1 MESEEEKLEKEIDR
15 LLSKKEEED
24 EAGQEEREKGEE
36 EPRFF
41 LKSLIEDISK
51 VVEEEKDKVATVE
64 NIKAMRKRLKQLYL
78 NKLTDL
84 REKGFSLKGFEEDV
98 SEEDI
103 EETIRYFLKELTGFY
118 FLFVATERL
127 KMEFPFYLKEIE
139 EIETKIRALPSSHDG
154 KDMVV
159 KKRELFSFAAK
170 EGEASLLR
178 EIGKNLQILLQEEK
192 SQPATLENVIR
203 MKERLRK
210 AYVGSIREMEKR
222 GFSLGAFQEKV
233 SDGEIEEKVEEFINA
248 LNKLSMLWGELRKIE
263 IDYPKYRSEL
273 EELKPVLKTLSKI
286 EEAEEKLTEKR
297 TIFKIRRLIEEYA
310 EVTEKYKL
318 LQKEIKEMKTF
329 PEEVKIEE
337 GLSTLKSLKKK
348 YSKPIPEE
356 AKKLYSELESELTKR
371 GMEEIKN
378 KLRMLLEMY
387 PELFTSFARYIK
399 LDLSALEIVS
409 EAMSSPHLLTKGGE
423 EYRNIVRHTNEPKFI
438 FLTLKRFVEMEL
450 NARAK
455 ILGM

>member
-51 VVEEEKDKVATVE
+51 VVEEEKDKAATVE

-139 EIETKIRALPSSHDG
+139 EIETKIMALPSSHDG

-178 EIGKNLQILLQEEK
+178 EIGKNLQILLREEK

-248 LNKLSMLWGELRKIE
+248 LNKLSMLWGELSKME

-286 EEAEEKLTEKR
+286 EEAEEKLTE
-297 TIFKIRRLIEEYA
+297 
-310 EVTEKYKL
+310 
-318 LQKEIKEMKTF
+318 
-329 PEEVKIEE
+329 
-337 GLSTLKSLKKK
+337 
-348 YSKPIPEE
+348 
-356 AKKLYSELESELTKR
+356 
-371 GMEEIKN
+371 
-378 KLRMLLEMY
+378 
-387 PELFTSFARYIK
+387 
-399 LDLSALEIVS
+399 
-409 EAMSSPHLLTKGGE
+409 
-423 EYRNIVRHTNEPKFI
+423 
-438 FLTLKRFVEMEL
+438 
-450 NARAK
+450 
-455 ILGM
+455 